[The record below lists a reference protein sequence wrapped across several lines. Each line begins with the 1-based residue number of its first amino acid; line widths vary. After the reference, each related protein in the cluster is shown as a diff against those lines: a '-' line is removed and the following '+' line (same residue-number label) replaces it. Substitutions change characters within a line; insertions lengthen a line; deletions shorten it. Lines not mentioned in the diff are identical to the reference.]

1 MIAKYGVDDPDVK
14 KWINDINNGISN
26 TSIGIGTTIGTTI
39 GGDKIE
45 KGFEK
50 AGAKYG
56 DKLSNAIWSNR
67 YSITLPDGRIL
78 GQTSGAT
85 SAVRK
90 AAKNTATGFAKGI
103 GRGFSEV
110 GGTFIGV
117 GIDMWQ
123 GDTAKEAWGKGIT
136 TGIASVGV
144 TGAIEL
150 GSAALVSAGV
160 LANPIGVGVVG
171 GIAIA
176 VGIGFA
182 NDWLRDNFK
191 GVKNFEDNMGNAV
204 VSGWNKV
211 SNKVGDFFGGVFL

>member
-1 MIAKYGVDDPDVK
+1 
-14 KWINDINNGISN
+14 
-26 TSIGIGTTIGTTI
+26 
-39 GGDKIE
+39 
-45 KGFEK
+45 
-50 AGAKYG
+50 
-56 DKLSNAIWSNR
+56 
-67 YSITLPDGRIL
+67 
-78 GQTSGAT
+78 
-85 SAVRK
+85 
-90 AAKNTATGFAKGI
+90 
-103 GRGFSEV
+103 
-110 GGTFIGV
+110 
-117 GIDMWQ
+117 MWQ

-191 GVKNFEDNMGNAV
+191 GVKISKIMWTMRLFLDGIKYLIKLAIFLEE
-204 VSGWNKV
+204 
-211 SNKVGDFFGGVFL
+211 FFHDK